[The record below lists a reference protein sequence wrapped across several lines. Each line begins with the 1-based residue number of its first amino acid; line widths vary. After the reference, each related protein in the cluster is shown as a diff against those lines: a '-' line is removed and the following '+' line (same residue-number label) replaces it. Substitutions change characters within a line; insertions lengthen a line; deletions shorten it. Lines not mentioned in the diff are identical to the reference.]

1 MNLYKKSFYLDYNDL
16 KILEQ
21 KLSTYKIP
29 EKDKKIVD
37 IFIESFKKIKELLI
51 LFNELSSK
59 VYLETIYIKIYFY
72 NYEIICQ
79 INEEIMELNEILVYY
94 KSIKKALKLTW
105 DL

>member
-21 KLSTYKIP
+21 KLSIYKIP

-51 LFNELSSK
+51 LSNELS
-59 VYLETIYIKIYFY
+59 
-72 NYEIICQ
+72 
-79 INEEIMELNEILVYY
+79 
-94 KSIKKALKLTW
+94 
-105 DL
+105 